1 MNDPQRHDIF
11 EDENGTRVAVRQVFP
26 PNAMGITY
34 IEYKN
39 LSDSNLRFLPHA
51 EFLEKFKWVDNFGAT
66 DTFVKTG
73 ANAPAVASPHAE
85 GGAEKSAEEA
95 KTASED
101 SEKPVAEKAEEN
113 QAAKPSRTE

>member
-11 EDENGTRVAVRQVFP
+11 EDENGTRVAVRQIFP
-26 PNAMGITY
+26 PNAMGIAY

-39 LSDSNLRFLPHA
+39 LSDSNLRFLPHG

-66 DTFVKTG
+66 DTFTKTH
-73 ANAPAVASPHAE
+73 AHAAVIAPPHAE
-85 GGAEKSAEEA
+85 EGEEKGAEEA
-95 KTASED
+95 KAASED
-101 SEKPVAEKAEEN
+101 SEKPAAEHAEEK